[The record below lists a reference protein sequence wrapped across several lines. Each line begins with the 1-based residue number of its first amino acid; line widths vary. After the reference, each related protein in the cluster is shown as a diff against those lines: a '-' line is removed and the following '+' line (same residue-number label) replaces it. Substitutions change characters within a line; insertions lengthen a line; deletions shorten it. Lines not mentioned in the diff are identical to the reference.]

1 MMASSTPPSGISQ
14 PVDGESSGIF
24 SSGRKDEQVASNI
37 NTVRGL
43 ACLLIVALHVVG
55 DAASNGLH
63 LPMSSG
69 WHYVMQSVEF
79 LRIPLFTAL
88 SGYLYAGRRVTAQKL
103 LSFWTKKLR
112 RLAVPLVFVT
122 LVMWSLRGQD
132 PGDQTSL
139 RYALLFQ
146 YGHLW
151 YLQSLLLLFTAIS
164 VADAF
169 LQPSSVGLVL
179 TGLAAI
185 MISQSGVTVTTFFGI
200 AGAFYLAP
208 YFLFEIILRGEP
220 DWLRNPTSG
229 LLAGGIVVLILAA
242 QQLGIFGLANEVTV
256 LQLPAAIAGMAGVV
270 FLLQRFPKNAL
281 LTRIGYY
288 SYTIYLWH
296 VMASAAMRG
305 KLMHA
310 GVTSIPMLFLFS
322 LTAGVVTPIIM
333 YRAARRVPLLS
344 VAVTGERWL
353 RPVGRPP
360 LFGETANAAAS

>member
-1 MMASSTPPSGISQ
+1 
-14 PVDGESSGIF
+14 
-24 SSGRKDEQVASNI
+24 
-37 NTVRGL
+37 
-43 ACLLIVALHVVG
+43 
-55 DAASNGLH
+55 
-63 LPMSSG
+63 
-69 WHYVMQSVEF
+69 
-79 LRIPLFTAL
+79 
-88 SGYLYAGRRVTAQKL
+88 
-103 LSFWTKKLR
+103 
-112 RLAVPLVFVT
+112 
-122 LVMWSLRGQD
+122 MWSLRGQD

-208 YFLFEIILRGEP
+208 YFLFGIILRGEP

-305 KLMHA
+305 KLVHA
-310 GVTSIPMLFLFS
+310 GVTSIPILFLFS